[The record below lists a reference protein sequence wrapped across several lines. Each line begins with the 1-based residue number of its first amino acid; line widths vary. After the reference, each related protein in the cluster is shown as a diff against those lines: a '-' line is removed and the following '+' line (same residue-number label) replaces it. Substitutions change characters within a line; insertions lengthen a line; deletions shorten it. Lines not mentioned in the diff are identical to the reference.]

1 MTFTSLTRSIESIA
15 SMTADVYRAGTFRAK
30 KRRTKEINFPVR
42 PPRYKMDGSGRDG
55 FVFLHD
61 DVGQAPK
68 LVFRPNST
76 PWGQNPSTCPYA
88 FDPNLRHAATVPE
101 PAQEDPKQCQ
111 HLHWLQG
118 RCKNP
123 YRRGRQNNLRPSA
136 RSKKNA
142 RRARRQAEKMKR
154 LSTPI
159 PRLVVNKKS
168 STTGKTR
175 RPGTADH
182 KKSTPWV
189 GNSKRPT
196 RPFTS
201 RPHTS
206 SGFRCRK
213 TNLMSNKLFAD
224 IDKSL
229 LG

>member
-1 MTFTSLTRSIESIA
+1 MGAAVTLRRGRA
-15 SMTADVYRAGTFRAK
+15 SNQLHPMTADVYRPYFPAK

-42 PPRYKMDGSGRDG
+42 PPLHKMDGSGRDG

-88 FDPNLRHAATVPE
+88 FDPNLRHAERPE

-118 RCKNP
+118 RCKFTFVAVARII
-123 YRRGRQNNLRPSA
+123 YGRLLGLRKMHDVLVA
-136 RSKKNA
+136 R
-142 RRARRQAEKMKR
+142 QKMKR

-168 STTGKTR
+168 STTGKTEGQAL
-175 RPGTADH
+175 RPQKVNT
-182 KKSTPWV
+182 
-189 GNSKRPT
+189 
-196 RPFTS
+196 
-201 RPHTS
+201 
-206 SGFRCRK
+206 
-213 TNLMSNKLFAD
+213 
-224 IDKSL
+224 
-229 LG
+229 LGWE